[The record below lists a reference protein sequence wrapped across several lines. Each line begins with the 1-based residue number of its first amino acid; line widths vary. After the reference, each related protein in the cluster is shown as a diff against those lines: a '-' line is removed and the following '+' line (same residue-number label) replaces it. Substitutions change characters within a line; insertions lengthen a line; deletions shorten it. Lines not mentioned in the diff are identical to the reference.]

1 MQRNRIVYYAIMDN
15 SYDMGKVKLLEALDV
30 DVVNID
36 FDWSEKAYEKA
47 YDDIYDRIRDQIRSV
62 MNR

>member
-1 MQRNRIVYYAIMDN
+1 MQRNRIVYYAIMDS

-30 DVVNID
+30 DVVDIE

-47 YDDIYDRIRDQIRSV
+47 YNEIYNRIKEQ
-62 MNR
+62 